1 MKRLLQSQLG
11 KFGMVGLVFTG
22 LMLASPNPAQA
33 MAFRQVA
40 ANQGR
45 GANGA
50 AVPTLDV
57 SATWGLTISF
67 LKTNELIQQV
77 RVGDPSRL
85 VVDFDAPLASGGAG
99 AASSVGSNTG
109 ATIIYLRQLS
119 EPLDLDLRLTK
130 AARNT
135 KQVPLTVLTVD
146 NAGSRKMY
154 QFRLLLDRDTD
165 YSTVEIVPDAMM
177 PQRAPIVPPAKT
189 PAKTLPQTIPAG
201 TKASATTPNVAQ
213 QFAQAV
219 DRAKQNQL
227 ILPGSALE
235 EKLKQMLGLLNQG
248 KTLEAAASEA
258 GVSMPMVEQ
267 FLAL

>member
-1 MKRLLQSQLG
+1 
-11 KFGMVGLVFTG
+11 
-22 LMLASPNPAQA
+22 
-33 MAFRQVA
+33 
-40 ANQGR
+40 
-45 GANGA
+45 
-50 AVPTLDV
+50 
-57 SATWGLTISF
+57 
-67 LKTNELIQQV
+67 
-77 RVGDPSRL
+77 

-146 NAGSRKMY
+146 NSGSRKMY

-177 PQRAPIVPPAKT
+177 PQRGAIVSPAKT
-189 PAKTLPQTIPAG
+189 PAKTTVIGDKALPTTSQ
-201 TKASATTPNVAQ
+201 STPNVAQ

-219 DRAKQNQL
+219 ERAKQNQL

-235 EKLKQMLGLLNQG
+235 EKLKQMVGLLNQG
-248 KTLEAAASEA
+248 KTLEVAAKEV
-258 GVSMPMVEQ
+258 GVPMPMVEQ
-267 FLAL
+267 FLSL